1 MKIDKNNIIGS
12 VLEIRPTGIDVSQDL
27 TQPDG
32 KSIAELLN
40 DEKNQQNKKNQ
51 N

>member
-12 VLEIRPTGIDVSQDL
+12 VLEIRPTGIDISQDL
-27 TQPDG
+27 KQPDG

-40 DEKNQQNKKNQ
+40 DEENKQNQKNKN
-51 N
+51 

>member
-40 DEKNQQNKKNQ
+40 DQKNKQNKKNQ

>member
-40 DEKNQQNKKNQ
+40 NEENQQNKKNKK
-51 N
+51 

>member
-40 DEKNQQNKKNQ
+40 DQKNQQNKKNQ